1 MNLQSRVKLNNGVEI
16 PWVGLGVF
24 QSEPGKTT
32 QQAVE
37 WALELGYRHID
48 TAALYGNEESVGL
61 GLKASGIPRDEVF
74 VTTKV
79 WNTDQG
85 YDKAL
90 AAFDASMKKL
100 QLDIVD
106 LYLIHWPMNGTRL
119 ETWKALEKLYQ
130 DGRVRAIGV
139 SNFLVHHLEEL
150 AENSGI
156 VPAVNQVEF
165 HPFLLQKEL
174 LDYDHEHGIRHEAWS
189 PLTRAK
195 LWDDPVIDEIASKHG
210 RSRAQVLLRWDLQH
224 GVVTIPKSVH
234 RERIE
239 ENAKLFDFE
248 LDDGDMEKLDGLDRG
263 ERIGPDPDEL
273 AAR

>member
-24 QSEPGKTT
+24 QSEPGTTT
-32 QQAVE
+32 QRAVE
-37 WALELGYRHID
+37 WALELGFRHID

-150 AENSGI
+150 ADNSGI

-165 HPFLLQKEL
+165 HPFLLQKDL

-248 LDDGDMEKLDGLDRG
+248 LDDGDMKKLDGLDRG

>member
-150 AENSGI
+150 ADNSGI

-165 HPFLLQKEL
+165 HPFLLQKDL

-195 LWDDPVIDEIASKHG
+195 LWDDPAIDEIASKHG

-248 LDDGDMEKLDGLDRG
+248 LDDGDMKKLDGLDRG